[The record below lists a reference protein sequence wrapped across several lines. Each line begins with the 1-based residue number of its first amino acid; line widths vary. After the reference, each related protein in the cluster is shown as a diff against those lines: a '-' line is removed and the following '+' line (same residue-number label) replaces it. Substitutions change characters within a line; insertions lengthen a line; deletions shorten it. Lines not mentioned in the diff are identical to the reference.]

1 MSIKLNQS
9 GFRSNYWQLFLTG
22 LCFFLIL
29 SVLHHPTPAQSATI
43 NQGKITEIL
52 DSSQVY
58 INGKRTRVNAI
69 ARRGQRVSTRNA
81 RAELSFN
88 TGGVGRLAHNSVL
101 TIGQCA
107 HLRRGT
113 LLVNGSV
120 NGCTNSTVAGVRGT
134 TYVLVVDENGQEEIK
149 VLEGEVVLSK
159 RVNQDIDEDKVIR
172 GLGKKSASVPLLG
185 GVRGGFCL
193 LPSCTNVVQSEL
205 STEEEEELTPETI
218 SLSAGEKV
226 KIRPDGEV
234 SPVQPL
240 TAEEFEQLLLGQ
252 LFNNF
257 SSELPGIS
265 KIKQSFENLFPDISF
280 PSPLPDLPVKPPVP
294 PSPFRF

>member
-1 MSIKLNQS
+1 MNIKLNQS
-9 GFRSNYWQLFLTG
+9 GFRGNYWQLFLTG
-22 LCFFLIL
+22 LCFFLLL
-29 SVLHHPTPAQSATI
+29 SVLHHPTPVRSATI
-43 NQGKITEIL
+43 NQAKITEIL

-58 INGKRTRVNAI
+58 INGNQTRVNAI
-69 ARRGQRVSTRNA
+69 ARKGQRVSTRNA

-134 TYVLVVDENGQEEIK
+134 TYVLVVDETGQEEIQ

-172 GLGKKSASVPLLG
+172 GLGKKSAPVPLLG
-185 GVRGGFCL
+185 GVRGKFCL

-205 STEEEEELTPETI
+205 ITEEEEEVTPETI

-234 SPVQPL
+234 LPVQPL

-257 SSELPGIS
+257 SSQLPGID
-265 KIKQSFENLFPDISF
+265 KIQQSFEGLFPNASF
-280 PSPLPDLPVKPPVP
+280 PLPLPELPVKPPVP
-294 PSPFRF
+294 RLPFQF